1 MKQISSTANSR
12 IKEIIKLQSSRE
24 RRKTGQ
30 IIIEGSREIEL
41 ALKADFNILEI
52 YHCPDIYQDSIPE
65 TRAELIEVSQP
76 VFAKIAYK
84 ENPEGLLA
92 IAEPKFLKLAD
103 IKTAKNPL
111 IIVLENVEKPGN
123 LGAILRTAY
132 AAKIDAVIVNEP
144 QTDIYNPNVIRASM
158 GHIFTV
164 PTVIADTKKTIT
176 WLKENDIKAYATAIT
191 AQENYTEVNYKK
203 VSAIVMGTENSGLS
217 REWLEAAD
225 KQIIIPMQAG
235 MDSLNVSVSTAIVIY
250 EALRQRSFP
259 NK

>member
-41 ALKADFNILEI
+41 ALKAGFNILEI
-52 YHCPDIYQDSIPE
+52 YYCPDIYQGSLPE
-65 TRAELIEVSQP
+65 TTAELIEVSQP

-132 AAKIDAVIVNEP
+132 AAKIDAVIINEP
-144 QTDIYNPNVIRASM
+144 QTDLYNPNVIRASM

-164 PTVIADTKKTIT
+164 PTVVADTQETIT

-203 VSAIVMGTENSGLS
+203 ASAIVMGTENSGLS
-217 REWLEAAD
+217 KEWLEAAD

-250 EALRQRSFP
+250 EALRQRNFT